1 MKVWALAAR
10 NLRRNLRRSLATL
23 LALGIGSASLLLF
36 GGYTTDI
43 KYGLLTGYVRSGG
56 HLQIQ
61 HRDYFLFGSGNPT
74 AYGIENYNEV
84 IKAIQ
89 DDDVLK
95 KWVSVV
101 TPALRFDG
109 VAGNFEAGV
118 SRTVMG
124 LGLVASDVN
133 RLRQWNEYR
142 VRIPSHH
149 FVLEGAPHDTAIVG
163 LGVARVL
170 QLCEPLG
177 VSDCPKPQTFQKAG
191 GTVLPDDVAALALS
205 EAPQE
210 KTKSKAPI
218 ELLAGHANGTPNV
231 AALQV
236 LKAEAQSFKE
246 LDEVAVLIQL
256 AQAQKLVFGR
266 TQPKATSIIVQLE
279 KTEQIKLVT
288 QRLNTVLAKFQ
299 STQPLVALNFEQLN
313 PFYVQTMQLF
323 DTIFGFIFVLIGSI
337 VLFSVSNTMNTAVVE
352 RTVEI
357 GTLRAIGLRQLGI
370 QNLFVAEGL
379 LLGVVGATLGVILG
393 LILANIVNSTGMTW
407 LPPASAEYVPLTL
420 RVWGETR
427 MLLGTSLGLIAITVM
442 SAWWPAYRA
451 ARMSVVDALRHV

>member
-1 MKVWALAAR
+1 MKVWALAVR
-10 NLRRNLRRSLATL
+10 NLLRNFRRSLSTL

-36 GGYTTDI
+36 GGYTTNI
-43 KYGLLTGYVRSGG
+43 KYGMLTGYVRGGG

-74 AYGIENYNEV
+74 AYGIDNYSEV
-84 IKAIQ
+84 IKAVQ
-89 DDDVLK
+89 HDEVLN
-95 KWVSVV
+95 KWISVV

-142 VRIPSHH
+142 VRIPSHP
-149 FVLEGAPHDTAIVG
+149 FVLEGAPRDTAIVG
-163 LGVARVL
+163 VGVARVL

-177 VSDCPKPQTFQKAG
+177 VSDCPQPQTFQKEGVAL
-191 GTVLPDDVAALALS
+191 LPDDIAALALA
-205 EAPQE
+205 ETPKE
-210 KTKSKAPI
+210 KTRNKAPI

-246 LDEVAVLIQL
+246 LDEVVVLIQL

-266 TQPKATSIIVQLE
+266 SQPKATSIILQLE
-279 KTEQIKLVT
+279 KTEQTELVT

-299 STQPLVALNFEQLN
+299 SKQPLVVLNFKELN

-379 LLGVVGATLGVILG
+379 LLGVVGASLGVILG
-393 LILANIVNSTGMTW
+393 LVLASIVNSIGMEW
-407 LPPASAEYVPLTL
+407 LPPANAESVPLTL
-420 RVWGETR
+420 RVWGENR